1 VPVGLP
7 PAVAGF
13 AVKLPAGWGGQ
24 TSAMGGLLRSILT
37 ASLLSA
43 ALVALGVEG
52 VAPHLPPYVGA
63 ADAKDTRA
71 FSLPGRP
78 RIEVMATDGSIR
90 IATHEDPANTTCEI
104 SAEIRLYNTSANE
117 YVINPPMQ
125 IARVVSAEADDDVI
139 RVRSLPDDWPA
150 ELAAIVKY
158 TITVPRG
165 TDVDVRGANGNVWV
179 AEGCGKI
186 SIESVNAD
194 VEVRGP
200 EGPVMARSTNGRLRL
215 YGGQGPSVL
224 ETVNGNIRA
233 DMLGGS
239 LTASSVNGR
248 VQTEVL
254 APEVLAC
261 ALRSENGDVTVA
273 INGTIGFTLDAT
285 AARGDV
291 RGDTGLPL
299 DPQTPGVFRAR
310 EGSGDTRLTLATSNG
325 SIRITRR

>member
-1 VPVGLP
+1 
-7 PAVAGF
+7 
-13 AVKLPAGWGGQ
+13 
-24 TSAMGGLLRSILT
+24 MGGLLRSVLT
-37 ASLLSA
+37 ASLLSV

-63 ADAKDTRA
+63 ADAKDVRTLT
-71 FSLPGRP
+71 LPGRP
-78 RIEVMATDGSIR
+78 RIEVAATDGSIR
-90 IATHEDPANTTCEI
+90 VATHEDPANTACEI
-104 SAEIRLYNTSANE
+104 AVEIRLYQTGANGAPVNVHE
-117 YVINPPMQ
+117 Q
-125 IARVVSAEADDDVI
+125 IARVVAAEVDGDLI
-139 RVRSLPDDWPA
+139 RVRSLPEDWPA

-186 SIESVNAD
+186 SIESGNAD

-200 EGPVMARSTNGRLRL
+200 EGPVVARSTNGRLRL

-239 LTASSVNGR
+239 LTASSINGR
-248 VQTEVL
+248 VRAEVL

-261 ALRSENGDVTVA
+261 ALRSENGDVNVE
-273 INGTIGFTLDAT
+273 IEETIGFTLDAT

-299 DPQTPGVFRAR
+299 NPQAPGAFRSR

>member
-1 VPVGLP
+1 MV
-7 PAVAGF
+7 
-13 AVKLPAGWGGQ
+13 
-24 TSAMGGLLRSILT
+24 AMGGLLRSVLT

-43 ALVALGVEG
+43 ALLALGVEG
-52 VAPHLPPYVGA
+52 VAPYLPPYVGA
-63 ADAKDTRA
+63 PDAKDTRA
-71 FSLPGRP
+71 LTLPGRT
-78 RIEVMATDGSIR
+78 RIEITATDGSIR
-90 IATHEDPANTTCEI
+90 VATHENASNTACDI
-104 SAEIRLYNTSANE
+104 AAEIRLYRTGENGEPIDAHE
-117 YVINPPMQ
+117 Q
-125 IARVVSAEADDDVI
+125 IARVVSAEADGDLI

-158 TITVPRG
+158 TISVPRG

-186 SIESVNAD
+186 SVESGNAD

-200 EGPVMARSTNGRLRL
+200 AGPVVARSTNGRLRL

-239 LTASSVNGR
+239 LTASSINGR
-248 VQTEVL
+248 VRAEVL
-254 APEVLAC
+254 APEVLAFS
-261 ALRSENGDVTVA
+261 LRSENGDVNVA
-273 INGTIGFTLDAT
+273 IDETIGFTLDAT
-285 AARGDV
+285 ATRGDV

-299 DPQTPGVFRAR
+299 DPQAPGAFRSR

>member
-1 VPVGLP
+1 M
-7 PAVAGF
+7 
-13 AVKLPAGWGGQ
+13 KLGGGGRSQ
-24 TSAMGGLLRSILT
+24 SVAMGGLLRSALT

-63 ADAKDTRA
+63 ADAKDTRTL
-71 FSLPGRP
+71 SLPARP
-78 RIEVMATDGSIR
+78 RIEIAATDGSIR
-90 IATHEDPANTTCEI
+90 IAAHEDPSRTTCDI
-104 SAEIRLYNTSANE
+104 DAEIRLYQTGANGAAVNIHE
-117 YVINPPMQ
+117 Q
-125 IARVVSAEADDDVI
+125 IARVVNAEVDGDLI
-139 RVRSLPDDWPA
+139 RVRSLPADWPA
-150 ELAAIVKY
+150 ELAAMVKY

-165 TDVDVRGANGNVWV
+165 TAVDVRGANGNVWV

-186 SIESVNAD
+186 SIESGNAD

-239 LTASSVNGR
+239 LTASSINGG
-248 VQTEVL
+248 VQAEVL
-254 APEVLAC
+254 GAGVDAC
-261 ALRSENGDVTVA
+261 ALRSENGDVSVD
-273 INGTIGFTLDAT
+273 INEEIGFTLDAT

-299 DPQTPGVFRAR
+299 DPQAPGAFRSR
-310 EGSGDTRLTLATSNG
+310 EGTGDTRLTLATSNG

>member
-1 VPVGLP
+1 
-7 PAVAGF
+7 
-13 AVKLPAGWGGQ
+13 
-24 TSAMGGLLRSILT
+24 MGGLLRSVFT

-43 ALVALGVEG
+43 ALLALGVEG

-63 ADAKDTRA
+63 ADAKDTRTLT
-71 FSLPGRP
+71 LPGRP
-78 RIEVMATDGSIR
+78 RIEVVAADGSIR
-90 IATHEDPANTTCEI
+90 VATHEDPANTACEI
-104 SAEIRLYNTSANE
+104 TAEIRLYQTGANGE
-117 YVINPPMQ
+117 PVSVHEQ
-125 IARVVSAEADDDVI
+125 IKRVVRADVDGELI
-139 RVRSLPDDWPA
+139 HLRTLPEDWPA

-165 TDVDVRGANGNVWV
+165 TDVDVRGADGNVWV

-186 SIESVNAD
+186 SIESDNAD

-200 EGPVMARSTNGRLRL
+200 EGPVVARSTNGRLRL

-239 LTASSVNGR
+239 LTASSINGR
-248 VQTEVL
+248 VRAEVL
-254 APEVLAC
+254 GPEVDAC
-261 ALRSENGDVTVA
+261 ALRSENGDVDVE
-273 INGTIGFTLDAT
+273 IEETIGFTLDAS
-285 AARGDV
+285 AARGKV
-291 RGDTGLPL
+291 NGDTGLPL
-299 DPQTPGVFRAR
+299 DPQAPGTFRSR